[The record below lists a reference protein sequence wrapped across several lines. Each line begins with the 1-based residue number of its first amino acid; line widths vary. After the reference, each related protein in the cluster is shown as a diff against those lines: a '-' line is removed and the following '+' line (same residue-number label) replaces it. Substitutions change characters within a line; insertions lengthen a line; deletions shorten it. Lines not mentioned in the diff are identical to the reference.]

1 LEQLSAVDRVVFD
14 KTGTLTEGSMRVSKC
29 TLFGQQSEQALM
41 DVAISLEE
49 FSDHPIA
56 RAFKREARQMN
67 CQVENIEQENGA
79 GLTGQ
84 IEGEKYSIGSE
95 SYIRRVLGKRF
106 ESIESAETQVYLS
119 TDVNLLAVFEI
130 HDDIRVGAAKA
141 ISWLKNQGKA
151 VSLLSGD
158 KQIPARWLA
167 KKVGIEDVKSE
178 ASPRDKLAE
187 IDRLQLAGEQVVM
200 VGDGM
205 NDAPILAKADVSIS
219 VSGASQLARASS
231 DILLLN
237 NDMQALQ
244 HVFSLSKKMGIIIKQ
259 NMMWALVY
267 NVGALPLAMAGYVEP
282 WQAALGMSVSSLVVV
297 LNSFRLRFV
306 LSKAN
311 KAKQQKRV
319 EFG

>member
-1 LEQLSAVDRVVFD
+1 
-14 KTGTLTEGSMRVSKC
+14 M
-29 TLFGQQSEQALM
+29 
-41 DVAISLEE
+41 
-49 FSDHPIA
+49 
-56 RAFKREARQMN
+56 
-67 CQVENIEQENGA
+67 
-79 GLTGQ
+79 
-84 IEGEKYSIGSE
+84 
-95 SYIRRVLGKRF
+95 
-106 ESIESAETQVYLS
+106 YLS